1 MLAQN
6 IAGKFQKCEN
16 PVTNM
21 VNTGDDEED
30 IWDEEQYLLET
41 LYEWYNPRTSMNEDL

>member
-1 MLAQN
+1 
-6 IAGKFQKCEN
+6 
-16 PVTNM
+16 M

-41 LYEWYNPRTSMNEDL
+41 LYEWYNPRTSMNEPLSYRTKDCISEIM